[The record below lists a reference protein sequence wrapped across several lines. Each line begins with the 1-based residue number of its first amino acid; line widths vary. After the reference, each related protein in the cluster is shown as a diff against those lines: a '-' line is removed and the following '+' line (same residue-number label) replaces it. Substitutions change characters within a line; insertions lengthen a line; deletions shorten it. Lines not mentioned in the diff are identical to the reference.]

1 MNETNQKNE
10 SNTKRGKGVKINSK
24 NQLATIVAS
33 ILTSLIVISGSG
45 IAWAETGTEN
55 SVIKATDAIK
65 SNPKA
70 MSILQ
75 TIELFKQQYA
85 AQQEQQNVIDAQQ
98 KQIEE
103 QRKIAD
109 QYLQRDLAAVNNQN
123 NPSNPKN
130 AFATFVTH
138 VNNSTQS
145 LFWDEYSF
153 MQEKVQSGRDAMQQV
168 LQNGGTMAEAI
179 QAYQNAA
186 STHIIEIVDTN
197 KNLNIKYNLADK
209 TTQDYFDK
217 YRKNLSRG

>member
-10 SNTKRGKGVKINSK
+10 TNTKRGKGSKVSNK
-24 NQLATIVAS
+24 NQLAIVAS
-33 ILTSLIVISGSG
+33 ILTSFIVVSGSG
-45 IAWAETGTEN
+45 FAWAETGTEN
-55 SVIKATDAIK
+55 PAIKATDAIK
-65 SNPKA
+65 NNPKA

-85 AQQEQQNVIDAQQ
+85 AQQEQQRVIDVQQ

-109 QYLQRDLAAVNNQN
+109 QDLQRDLAAINNQN
-123 NPSNPKN
+123 NPTSPRN
-130 AFATFVTH
+130 AFASFVTH

-153 MQEKVQSGRDAMQQV
+153 MQEKVLSGREAMHQV

-179 QAYQNAA
+179 QAYENAA
-186 STHIIEIVDTN
+186 STHVTQLVDIN

-209 TTQDYFDK
+209 TTQDTFDK
-217 YRKNLSRG
+217 YGKNLSRG

>member
-10 SNTKRGKGVKINSK
+10 SNTKRGKGSKVSNK
-24 NQLATIVAS
+24 NQLAIVAS
-33 ILTSLIVISGSG
+33 ILTSLIVVSGSG
-45 IAWAETGTEN
+45 FAWAETGTEN
-55 SVIKATDAIK
+55 PAIKATDAIK
-65 SNPKA
+65 NNPKA

-85 AQQEQQNVIDAQQ
+85 AQQEQQRVIDAQQ

-109 QYLQRDLAAVNNQN
+109 QDLQRDLAAINNQN
-123 NPSNPKN
+123 NPTSPKN
-130 AFATFVTH
+130 AFASFVTQ

-153 MQEKVQSGRDAMQQV
+153 MQEKVQSGREAMHQV

-186 STHIIEIVDTN
+186 STHVTQLVDIN

-209 TTQDYFDK
+209 TTQDTFDK
-217 YRKNLSRG
+217 YGKNLSRG

>member
-10 SNTKRGKGVKINSK
+10 SNIRGKGSKVNNK
-24 NQLATIVAS
+24 NQLAIVAS
-33 ILTSLIVISGSG
+33 VLTSLIIMSGSG
-45 IAWAETGTEN
+45 FAWAETGIEN
-55 SVIKATDAIK
+55 PAIKATDAIK
-65 SNPKA
+65 NNPKA

-85 AQQEQQNVIDAQQ
+85 AQQEQQRVIDAQQ

-103 QRKIAD
+103 QRKIAE
-109 QYLQRDLAAVNNQN
+109 QNLQRDLAAINNQN
-123 NPSNPKN
+123 NPTSPKN
-130 AFATFVTH
+130 AFAAFVTH

-153 MQEKVQSGRDAMQQV
+153 MQEKVQSGRDAMHRV

-186 STHIIEIVDTN
+186 ATHVSEIVDAN
-197 KNLNIKYNLADK
+197 KNLNVKYNLADK
-209 TTQDYFDK
+209 ATQDTFDK
-217 YRKNLSRG
+217 YGKNLSRG

>member
-1 MNETNQKNE
+1 MNKINQKNE
-10 SNTKRGKGVKINSK
+10 SSTKREKGSKVSSK
-24 NQLATIVAS
+24 NQLAIVAS
-33 ILTSLIVISGSG
+33 VLASLIVMSGSG
-45 IAWAETGTEN
+45 FAWAETGIEN
-55 SVIKATDAIK
+55 PAIKATDAIK
-65 SNPKA
+65 NNPKA

-85 AQQEQQNVIDAQQ
+85 AQQEQQRVIDVQQ

-103 QRKIAD
+103 QRKIAE
-109 QYLQRDLAAVNNQN
+109 QNLQRDLVAINDQN
-123 NPSNPKN
+123 SPASPKN

-153 MQEKVQSGRDAMQQV
+153 MQEKVQSGRDAMHRV

-186 STHIIEIVDTN
+186 ATHVTEIVDTN
-197 KNLNIKYNLADK
+197 KNLNIKYNLAEK
-209 TTQDYFDK
+209 TTQETFDK
-217 YRKNLSRG
+217 YGKNLSRG

>member
-1 MNETNQKNE
+1 MNETNQKSE
-10 SNTKRGKGVKINSK
+10 SNTRRGKGMKVSNK
-24 NQLATIVAS
+24 NQLVIVAS
-33 ILTSLIVISGSG
+33 VLTSLIIMSGSG
-45 IAWAETGTEN
+45 FAWADSGIEN
-55 SVIKATDAIK
+55 PAIKATDAIK
-65 SNPKA
+65 NNPKA

-85 AQQEQQNVIDAQQ
+85 AQQEQQRVIDAQQ

-103 QRKIAD
+103 QRKIAE
-109 QYLQRDLAAVNNQN
+109 QNLQRDLAAINDQN
-123 NPSNPKN
+123 SPASPKN

-153 MQEKVQSGRDAMQQV
+153 MQEKVQNGRDAMHRV

-186 STHIIEIVDTN
+186 ATHVSEIVDAN
-197 KNLNIKYNLADK
+197 KNLNVKYNLADK
-209 TTQDYFDK
+209 TTQDTFDK
-217 YRKNLSRG
+217 YGKNLSRG

>member
-1 MNETNQKNE
+1 MNKTNQKE
-10 SNTKRGKGVKINSK
+10 ETNTRRGNGSKISSK
-24 NQLATIVAS
+24 KQLTIAAS
-33 ILTSLIVISGSG
+33 VLTSLIVVSGFG
-45 IAWAETGTEN
+45 FACAETGTEN
-55 SVIKATDAIK
+55 SDIKATDAIK
-65 SNPKA
+65 NNPKA

-75 TIELFKQQYA
+75 TIELFKKQYA
-85 AQQEQQNVIDAQQ
+85 AQQEQQRLIDVHQ

-109 QYLQRDLAAVNNQN
+109 QNLQRDLADLNNQN
-123 NPSNPKN
+123 NPTSSKN
-130 AFATFVTH
+130 AFATFVTG

-153 MQEKVQSGRDAMQQV
+153 MQAKVQSGRDAMHQV

-186 STHIIEIVDTN
+186 ATHVTQLVDLN

-209 TTQDYFDK
+209 TTQDTFDK
-217 YRKNLSRG
+217 YGKNLSRG